1 MLPIDF
7 IDSMRQQLGAEAD
20 DLFRALETESPTS
33 IRLNSK
39 MDVLTFD
46 CDTEEVP
53 WHLDGYYLSVR
64 PQFTLDPLFH
74 AGCYYVQEAASMFVQ
89 QALEQYVSRDSIVL
103 DLCAAPGG
111 KSTLVSEYL
120 GDEGL
125 LFANEVVRQRVFVLS
140 ENVQKWGN
148 GNTVVTHNMPAEYG
162 EQCANLFDC
171 ILVDA
176 PCSGEGMFRKALLP
190 AMNGVCKM

>member
-74 AGCYYVQEAASMFVQ
+74 AGCY
-89 QALEQYVSRDSIVL
+89 
-103 DLCAAPGG
+103 CAGSG
-111 KSTLVSEYL
+111 I
-120 GDEGL
+120 
-125 LFANEVVRQRVFVLS
+125 
-140 ENVQKWGN
+140 NV
-148 GNTVVTHNMPAEYG
+148 
-162 EQCANLFDC
+162 CATG
-171 ILVDA
+171 
-176 PCSGEGMFRKALLP
+176 S
-190 AMNGVCKM
+190 